1 MVSEQRKTKERH
13 GTGFSVLAVL
23 RMERQPKNEGEEV
36 EGKEGQPPPALLLA
50 PFFACSLT
58 LVPRSLLRNRT
69 EMLATQATCLCIAE
83 CPAAV
88 SNACDG
94 H

>member
-1 MVSEQRKTKERH
+1 MERR
-13 GTGFSVLAVL
+13 GTGLSVLAAR
-23 RMERQPKNEGEEV
+23 RMERQPKNERRGEE
-36 EGKEGQPPPALLLA
+36 GRPPIPALLLA

-69 EMLATQATCLCIAE
+69 ATLARQATCMCIAE

-94 H
+94 HFNFLYI

>member
-1 MVSEQRKTKERH
+1 MVLEQRKTKERH
-13 GTGFSVLAVL
+13 GTGFSVLAAR
-23 RMERQPKNEGEEV
+23 RMERQPKNEREEV
-36 EGKEGQPPPALLLA
+36 EGTEGPLSALLLA

-58 LVPRSLLRNRT
+58 LVPRPLLRNRT
-69 EMLATQATCLCIAE
+69 ETIARQATCLCIAE

-94 H
+94 QF